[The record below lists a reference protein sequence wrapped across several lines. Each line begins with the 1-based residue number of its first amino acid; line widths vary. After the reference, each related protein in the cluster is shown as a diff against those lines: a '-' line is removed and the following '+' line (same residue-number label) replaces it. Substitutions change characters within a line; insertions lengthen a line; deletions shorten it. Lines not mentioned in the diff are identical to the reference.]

1 MPSLRSLRRSL
12 AVVALTALVGCST
25 CSTKCSTG
33 LSLVVRSLMGSLAAG
48 SAVEVQFCFDH
59 DCKLVRVSRK
69 LTPSGRVFLPFSGVG
84 SSSDHTIDLTGPG
97 GMQGHYTGPLQ
108 AIQERKGCATCKVAT
123 VNIADSGAI
132 EPGVVVTTST
142 TAPATTAK
150 GG

>member
-1 MPSLRSLRRSL
+1 MMSSLRILRR
-12 AVVALTALVGCST
+12 AVAAVALASLVGCST

-48 SAVEVQFCFDH
+48 SAVEVQVCFDG
-59 DCKLVRVSRK
+59 DCKLVQVSRK

-97 GMQGHYTGPLQ
+97 GMKGHYAGPLQ
-108 AIQERKGCATCKVAT
+108 SIEERKGCATCKVAT
-123 VNIADSGAI
+123 VNITDSGAI
-132 EPGVVVTTST
+132 EPGVVAT
-142 TAPATTAK
+142 TAPPASTVK